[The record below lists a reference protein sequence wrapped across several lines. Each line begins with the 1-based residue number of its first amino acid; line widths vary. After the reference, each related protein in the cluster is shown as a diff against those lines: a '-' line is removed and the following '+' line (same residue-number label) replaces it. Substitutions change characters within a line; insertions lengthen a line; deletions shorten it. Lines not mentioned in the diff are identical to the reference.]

1 MQKITVETVLNR
13 IQERHSL
20 KSDYAISKLTGLSTQ
35 VISNWRHGRS
45 LPDEK
50 MCGILAEAAGI
61 DPLVLAAS
69 MQSQRS
75 KTEEARSLWAMVAER
90 LQMVPQVLAA
100 AFFAVLFAT
109 SFVAVD
115 AHAASAGGMDSPQND
130 TVTKLYIVSS
140 AVRKRCAALRAW
152 FESLFSSLRPRPYAA
167 LRAQIAAI
175 V

>member
-1 MQKITVETVLNR
+1 MQKITVESVLNR

-20 KSDYAISKLTGLSTQ
+20 KSDYAISKLTGLSAQ

-45 LPDEK
+45 FPDEK
-50 MCGILAEAAGI
+50 MCGILAQAAGI

-69 MQSQRS
+69 MQAQRS

-109 SFVAVD
+109 SFIAAD
-115 AHAASAGGMDSPQND
+115 AHAQGAQQVAASVSASDSS
-130 TVTKLYIVSS
+130 IH
-140 AVRKRCAALRAW
+140 R
-152 FESLFSSLRPRPYAA
+152 
-167 LRAQIAAI
+167 I
-175 V
+175 